1 VIWRTD
7 TGTHRVCA
15 EAIFSVLLQ
24 WKAQG
29 EALPDVLLYRG
40 AWQRVPVAR
49 NRDRRPYPAPASQAL
64 KRQAIFMHESQKD
77 KALFPGSDPREFW
90 QRAEDRNRGTADNY
104 NRIGLPEFFAL
115 EAFARWKG
123 NPI

>member
-1 VIWRTD
+1 MKERGDKV
-7 TGTHRVCA
+7 
-15 EAIFSVLLQ
+15 
-24 WKAQG
+24 
-29 EALPDVLLYRG
+29 PDVLLYRG
-40 AWQRVPVAR
+40 AWQEYPLHEIEIAVPLSPS
-49 NRDRRPYPAPASQAL
+49 DLAL

-77 KALFPGSDPREFW
+77 KTLFPGSDPREFW
-90 QRAEDRNRGTADNY
+90 QRAEDRNRGTADSY